1 MRDQPGTG
9 ASGSSK
15 WRVFGGKLMTQD
27 TGGSQVA
34 GKSMARR
41 AVLVLG
47 VLISAHA
54 LALDFRSVAPPA
66 VVLYDAPSLKAR
78 KLFILNQGYPV
89 EVVVTLDAWLKVRDA
104 SGELAWIEAKNL
116 STQRSVMVKVAHA
129 EVRRAPDEN
138 APVVFIAEQ
147 DSLLEVIDTADNWA
161 QVKHRDGATG
171 YIRITQVWG
180 L

>member
-1 MRDQPGTG
+1 MRSPRGE
-9 ASGSSK
+9 GSSD
-15 WRVFGGKLMTQD
+15 FQGSH
-27 TGGSQVA
+27 TGSNWIARTAFLILGLLVGAPAVA
-34 GKSMARR
+34 
-41 AVLVLG
+41 VE
-47 VLISAHA
+47 
-54 LALDFRSVAPPA
+54 FRSVAPPA
-66 VVLYDAPSLKAR
+66 AVLYDAPSLKAR

-116 STQRSVMVKVAHA
+116 STQRSVMVKVARA

-138 APVVFIAEQ
+138 APVLLIVEQ
-147 DSLLEVIDTADNWA
+147 DGLLEVIETADNWA
-161 QVKHRDGATG
+161 QVKHHDGTTG

>member
-1 MRDQPGTG
+1 MLQASQFAG
-9 ASGSSK
+9 ARLAPALS
-15 WRVFGGKLMTQD
+15 LT
-27 TGGSQVA
+27 
-34 GKSMARR
+34 
-41 AVLVLG
+41 LG
-47 VLISAHA
+47 LLLSPLA
-54 LALDFRSVAPPA
+54 LALEFRSVAPPA
-66 VVLYDAPSLKAR
+66 AVLYDAPSLKAR

-116 STQRSVMVKVAHA
+116 STQRSVMVKVARA

-138 APVVFIAEQ
+138 APVVFLVEQ
-147 DSLLEVIDTADNWA
+147 DGLLEVIETADNWA
-161 QVKHRDGATG
+161 QVRHRDGATG